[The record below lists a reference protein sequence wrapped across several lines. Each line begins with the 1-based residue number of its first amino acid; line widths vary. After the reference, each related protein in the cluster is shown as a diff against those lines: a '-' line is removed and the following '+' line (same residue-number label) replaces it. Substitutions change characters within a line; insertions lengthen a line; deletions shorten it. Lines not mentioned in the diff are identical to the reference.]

1 MNFIGGVGAIVG
13 GVIGGVV
20 GLLLII
26 FVIWLVATYNNF
38 VRLKNAIDEA
48 FSTMDVYLKKRYDLV
63 PNFVETVKGYAKH
76 EKETLEKVIA
86 ARNACA
92 TAGSTEDKM
101 ENEARLTSVLKQ
113 LSVVIEKYP
122 ELKADKNFIELQNTL
137 KNLESEIES
146 SRKYYNGC
154 VKILNNKIEM
164 FPSNLVARR
173 FKFEKKVL
181 FEIENKEEKVAP
193 KVQF

>member
-1 MNFIGGVGAIVG
+1 MNFIGGVGAIVS

-38 VRLKNAIDEA
+38 VRLKNAIEEA

-137 KNLESEIES
+137 KNLENEIAA
-146 SRKYYNGC
+146 SRKYYNGV
-154 VKILNNKIEM
+154 VKQYNTKREV
-164 FPSNLVARR
+164 FPSNLIAKM
-173 FKFEKKVL
+173 FNFDKKPLYEVDSA
-181 FEIENKEEKVAP
+181 EERKNVKVE
-193 KVQF
+193 F